1 MMTLLDAA
9 QAIGALASGP
19 NVVFTGVCTDSRSVM
34 QGDLFVALKGE
45 RFDGHDYIRSA
56 LSLGAVAALV
66 DLVDL
71 KGSAQD
77 LGIPLMRVENTRLAL
92 GKLARAW
99 RGLNDA
105 SLVAIT
111 GSNGKTSVKEM
122 VAAILR
128 AELWNAGRGEA
139 QQGLLATEGNLNNDI
154 GVPLTLLKLR
164 PEHRYAVVEMGMNH
178 PGEIEYLSHMASPNI
193 ALINNAHRAHLGL
206 LGTVEAVAH
215 AKGEI
220 FSGLRPNGIAIVNAD
235 DPHAYV
241 WRELTAS
248 HRRLDFALSQPAP
261 VSARYSLTVFGS
273 HIDFRTPLGDIS
285 TQLQVPGV
293 HSVHNALAACAVA
306 VALDVKPVSISA
318 GLRAFAGVKG
328 RMQRRSGLQ
337 GAVLIDDT
345 YNANPDS
352 VTAAL
357 DVLTQMPGAK
367 FFVLGDMGEI
377 GPDGDALHGAIGL
390 YAKERGVDRL
400 FSLGDLSHQAASKFG
415 NGAARYVRAEDLIA
429 NLGPLLHSGVTV
441 LIKGSRFM
449 QMERVVNALAAETAH
464 V

>member
-1 MMTLLDAA
+1 MMTLLEAA
-9 QAIGALASGP
+9 QAVGALASGP
-19 NVVFTGVCTDSRSVM
+19 NIPFLGVTTDSRNVM
-34 QGDLFVALKGE
+34 QGDLFIALKGE
-45 RFDGHDYIRSA
+45 RFDGHDYVRSA
-56 LSLGAVAALV
+56 LSSGAIAAMV
-66 DLVDL
+66 DLSWPVQDSGLSLLRVD
-71 KGSAQD
+71 D
-77 LGIPLMRVENTRLAL
+77 TRLAL
-92 GKLARAW
+92 GRLARVW
-99 RGLNDA
+99 RALNKA

-122 VAAILR
+122 VAAIVR
-128 AELWNAGRGEA
+128 AALWNDSRDEV

-164 PEHRYAVVEMGMNH
+164 LQHQYAIVEMGMSR
-178 PGEIEYLSHMASPNI
+178 PGEISYLSHMASPDI

-220 FSGLRPNGIAIVNAD
+220 FSGLRSNGIAIINAD

-241 WRELTAS
+241 WRELTGAR
-248 HRRLDFALSQPAP
+248 RRLEFALSQPAA
-261 VSARYSLTVFGS
+261 VSARYNLTAFGS
-273 HIDFRTPLGDIS
+273 DVDFRTPAGEIS

-293 HSVHNALAACAVA
+293 HNVHNALAACAVA
-306 VALDVKPVSISA
+306 VALDLKPDSISA

-328 RMQRRSGLQ
+328 RMQRKSGLQ

-352 VTAAL
+352 AVAAL
-357 DVLTQMPGAK
+357 DVLAQIPGTK
-367 FFVLGDMGEI
+367 IFVLGDMGEI

-390 YAKERGVDRL
+390 YAKEQGVDRL
-400 FSLGDLSHQAASKFG
+400 FSLGELSHRAASTFG
-415 NGAARYVRAEDLIA
+415 SGAALYVRVEDLIA
-429 NLGPLLHSGVTV
+429 NLKPLLTSGVTV

-449 QMERVVNALAAETAH
+449 QMERVVRALASEAAYG
-464 V
+464 

>member
-1 MMTLLDAA
+1 MMTLLEAA
-9 QAIGALASGP
+9 EAIGALASGP
-19 NVVFTGVCTDSRSVM
+19 NVPFMGVCTDSRNVM

-45 RFDGHDYIRSA
+45 RFDGHDYIRSG
-56 LSLGAVAALV
+56 LSIGAVAAMA
-66 DLVDL
+66 DLSWPV
-71 KGSAQD
+71 QD
-77 LGIPLMRVENTRLAL
+77 LGLPLLRVKDTRLAL
-92 GKLARAW
+92 GKLAQAW
-99 RGLNDA
+99 RALSKA

-128 AELWNAGRGEA
+128 AELWNEGGGDA
-139 QQGLLATEGNLNNDI
+139 QEGLLATEGNLNNDI

-164 PEHRYAVVEMGMNH
+164 PRHHYAVVEMGMNH
-178 PGEIEYLSHMASPNI
+178 LGEIDYLSHMASPDI
-193 ALINNAHRAHLGL
+193 ALINNAQRAHLGL

-220 FSGLRPNGIAIVNAD
+220 FSGLRPNGIAIINAD

-241 WRELTAS
+241 WRELAGVR
-248 HRRLDFALSQPAP
+248 RRLEFALSQPAA
-261 VSARYSLTVFGS
+261 VSARYSLTAFGS
-273 HIDFRTPLGDIS
+273 RIDFRTPLGEIS

-293 HSVHNALAACAVA
+293 HNVHNALAACAVA

-352 VTAAL
+352 ATAAL
-357 DVLTQMPGAK
+357 DVLAQMPGTK
-367 FFVLGDMGEI
+367 IFVLGDMGEI

-400 FSLGDLSHQAASKFG
+400 FSLGELSRQAASKFG
-415 NGAARYVRAEDLIA
+415 DGATRYVSAEDLIA
-429 NLGPLLHSGVTV
+429 NLRPLVHSGVTV

-449 QMERVVNALAAETAH
+449 KMERVVNALVIDPAYA
-464 V
+464 

>member
-1 MMTLLDAA
+1 MMTLLEAA
-9 QAIGALASGP
+9 EAIGALASGP
-19 NVVFTGVCTDSRSVM
+19 NVPFMGVCTDSRNVM

-45 RFDGHDYIRSA
+45 RFDGHDYIRSG
-56 LSLGAVAALV
+56 LSIGAVAAMA
-66 DLVDL
+66 DLSWPV
-71 KGSAQD
+71 QD
-77 LGIPLMRVENTRLAL
+77 LGLPLLRVKDTRLAL
-92 GKLARAW
+92 GKLAQAW
-99 RGLNDA
+99 RALSKA

-128 AELWNAGRGEA
+128 AELWNEGGGDA
-139 QQGLLATEGNLNNDI
+139 QEGLLATEGNLNNDI

-164 PEHRYAVVEMGMNH
+164 PRHHYAVVEMGMNH
-178 PGEIEYLSHMASPNI
+178 LGEIDYLSHMASPDI
-193 ALINNAHRAHLGL
+193 ALINNAQRAHLGL

-220 FSGLRPNGIAIVNAD
+220 FSGLRPNGIAIINAD

-241 WRELTAS
+241 WRELAGVR
-248 HRRLDFALSQPAP
+248 RRLEFALSQPAA
-261 VSARYSLTVFGS
+261 VSARYSLTAFGS
-273 HIDFRTPLGDIS
+273 RIDFRTPLGEIS

-293 HSVHNALAACAVA
+293 HNVHNALAACAVA

-352 VTAAL
+352 AMAAL
-357 DVLTQMPGAK
+357 DVLAQMPGTK
-367 FFVLGDMGEI
+367 IFVLGDMGEI

-390 YAKERGVDRL
+390 YAKEQGINRL
-400 FSLGDLSHQAASKFG
+400 FTLGELSQQAASAFG
-415 NGAARYVRAEDLIA
+415 VGAARYVSAEDLIA
-429 NLGPLLHSGVTV
+429 NLRPLVHSGVTV

-449 QMERVVNALAAETAH
+449 KMERVVNALVIDPAYA
-464 V
+464 

>member
-1 MMTLLDAA
+1 MMTLLEAA
-9 QAIGALASGP
+9 EAIGALASGP
-19 NVVFTGVCTDSRSVM
+19 NVPFMGVCTDSRNVM

-45 RFDGHDYIRSA
+45 RFDGHDYIRSG
-56 LSLGAVAALV
+56 LSIGAVAAMA
-66 DLVDL
+66 DLSWPV
-71 KGSAQD
+71 QD
-77 LGIPLMRVENTRLAL
+77 LGLPLLRVKDTRLAL
-92 GKLARAW
+92 GKLAQAW
-99 RGLNDA
+99 RALSKT

-128 AELWNAGRGEA
+128 AELWNEGGGDA
-139 QQGLLATEGNLNNDI
+139 QEGLLATEGNLNNDI

-164 PEHRYAVVEMGMNH
+164 PRHHYAVVEMGMNH
-178 PGEIEYLSHMASPNI
+178 LGEIDYLSHMASPDI
-193 ALINNAHRAHLGL
+193 ALINNAQRAHLGL

-220 FSGLRPNGIAIVNAD
+220 FSGLRPNGIAIINAD

-241 WRELTAS
+241 WRELAGVR
-248 HRRLDFALSQPAP
+248 RRLEFALSQPAA
-261 VSARYSLTVFGS
+261 VSARYSLTAFGS
-273 HIDFRTPLGDIS
+273 RIDFRTPLGEIS

-293 HSVHNALAACAVA
+293 HNVHNALAACAVA

-352 VTAAL
+352 ATAAL
-357 DVLTQMPGAK
+357 DVLAQMPGTK
-367 FFVLGDMGEI
+367 IFVLGDMGEI

-400 FSLGDLSHQAASKFG
+400 FTLGELSQQAASAFG
-415 NGAARYVRAEDLIA
+415 DGATLYVSAEDLIA
-429 NLGPLLHSGVTV
+429 NLRPLVHSGVTV

-449 QMERVVNALAAETAH
+449 KMERVVNALVIDPAYA
-464 V
+464 